1 MPMKS
6 ISSELAT
13 HIAGAVTTLAT
24 CWRVARRDGVVLGFT
39 THDRALVI
47 DDVTY
52 RAASGFSPSAI
63 AASNGLSVDN
73 LDVAGALSSS
83 AISEADLRDGRFDFA
98 AIEIFQANWADLSQ
112 GKLTLASGWLGEV
125 SMDGAR
131 FTAEI
136 RGLAQRLQQPA
147 GEAYSPECRAD
158 LGDARC
164 KVNLA
169 GFTVAGSATSAA
181 STRAFTDT
189 TRTEA
194 DGWFDYGLLTWITGV
209 NAGLS
214 VEVKSFA
221 SGAFTLF
228 DAMPNAIQPGDAYAV
243 HAGCDKRLA
252 TCKTKF
258 DNVLNFRGEP
268 FVPGPDSM
276 LDYPGLG

>member
-1 MPMKS
+1 MKS
-6 ISSELAT
+6 ISSELAA
-13 HIAGAVTTLAT
+13 HITGEVTTLAT

-39 THDRALVI
+39 THDRSLSIEDVI
-47 DDVTY
+47 Y
-52 RAASGFSPSAI
+52 RAASGFSPSAV
-63 AASNGLSVDN
+63 AASNGLNVDN

-83 AISEADLRDGRFDFA
+83 AISEADLREGRFDFA
-98 AIEIFQANWADLSQ
+98 AIEIFQVNWSDLSQ
-112 GKLTLASGWLGEV
+112 GKLSLVSGSLGEV

-158 LGDARC
+158 LGDVRC

-169 GFTVAGSATSAA
+169 GFTVTGSATSIG
-181 STRAFTDT
+181 SGRTFTDSD
-189 TRTEA
+189 RTES
-194 DGWFDYGLLTWITGV
+194 DGWFDYGLLTWMTGA
-209 NAGLS
+209 NAGLA

-228 DAMPNAIQPGDAYAV
+228 DAMPNAIQPGDAYTV

-252 TCKTKF
+252 TCKAKF
-258 DNVLNFRGEP
+258 ANVLNFRGEP

>member
-1 MPMKS
+1 MKS
-6 ISSELAT
+6 ISTELAD
-13 HIAGAVTTLAT
+13 HIAGEVTSLAT
-24 CWRVARRDGVVLGFT
+24 CWRIVRRDGVVLGFT

-63 AASNGLSVDN
+63 AASNAFSVDN

-83 AISEADLRDGRFDFA
+83 AITEADLRDGWFDFA
-98 AIEIFQANWADLSQ
+98 KIEIFQVNWADLTQ
-112 GKLTLASGWLGEV
+112 GTLNLVSGRLGEV
-125 SMDGAR
+125 SISDHR

-136 RGLAQRLQQPA
+136 RGLAQSLQQPV
-147 GEAYSPECRAD
+147 GEVYSPECRAD
-158 LGDARC
+158 LGDKRC

-169 GFTVAGSATSAA
+169 GVTVAGSVTSAA
-181 STRAFTDT
+181 SNRAFTDAA
-189 TRTEA
+189 RSEA
-194 DGWFDYGLLTWITGV
+194 AGWFDYGLLTWVTGA

-228 DAMPNAIQPGDAYAV
+228 DAMPGVIAAGDRYSV
-243 HAGCDKRLA
+243 HAGCDKRVA
-252 TCKTKF
+252 TCKAKF
-258 DNVLNFRGEP
+258 ANVLNFRGEP

-276 LDYPGLG
+276 LDYPGIG